1 MLSVNEFILNKIE
14 TAALN
19 NDESSYTMSE
29 INDMITTSIEDY
41 EYEFNTTVNN
51 LSDIPFKEVKAM
63 LNRMNIT
70 IQ

>member
-14 TAALN
+14 TAVLNEDQSTYALS
-19 NDESSYTMSE
+19 D
-29 INDMITTSIEDY
+29 IQIMISTAIEDY
-41 EYEFNTTVNN
+41 NFEYETSHSYSSSYLN
-51 LSDIPFKEVKAM
+51 EVKAM